1 MFALKLNIHLCSCRM
16 NQSYRCM
23 LFSSQR
29 IVRVG
34 ELYLNKQLLD
44 GDLSFVG
51 QSVWLPARLLSRTG
65 LQSILQLFFHD
76 IFMPIFT
83 RIYIYI
89 CTYLPNWQSDGLSVK
104 RFRISPIWRAIWLT
118 RILIMRGHAYTYFQ
132 FTLQLVAVYTP
143 KANHM
148 RSAAFTT
155 RTLNQLTLF
164 LPFRLILS
172 FAFTPYRP
180 LLRLI
185 PLPRIPYAW
194 NCICKSP
201 LHSSV
206 E

>member
-1 MFALKLNIHLCSCRM
+1 MFVSNESKLPLHVVFFAAHCSRGWAVFEQTAARRRLVFRWPVSLAACPLAQQNRATKYTTVIFPRYFYANI
-16 NQSYRCM
+16 YP
-23 LFSSQR
+23 
-29 IVRVG
+29 
-34 ELYLNKQLLD
+34 Y
-44 GDLSFVG
+44 
-51 QSVWLPARLLSRTG
+51 
-65 LQSILQLFFHD
+65 
-76 IFMPIFT
+76 
-83 RIYIYI
+83 IYIYMYI
-89 CTYLPNWQSDGLSVK
+89 FTELT
-104 RFRISPIWRAIWLT
+104 IWRAVWLT

-185 PLPRIPYAW
+185 PLPRIPCAW